1 MDNPSVN
8 QFSLFSRHSE
18 DTEDDDFDTASESE
32 PRVAHP
38 LLPLSSKWWAF
49 QGETMKTKQ
58 VIVNDVAYVIKE
70 PTVGVLFP
78 IMDYM
83 ETDPKKFQME
93 LAKAS
98 IELDGAPIGDRLLDL
113 GLGEYLKLITEVISL
128 SGLGE
133 VPKP

>member
-1 MDNPSVN
+1 
-8 QFSLFSRHSE
+8 
-18 DTEDDDFDTASESE
+18 
-32 PRVAHP
+32 
-38 LLPLSSKWWAF
+38 
-49 QGETMKTKQ
+49 MKTKQ

-70 PTVGVLFP
+70 PTVGTLFP

-133 VPKP
+133 VPKS